1 MMQTLPVS
9 KEYMDTMH
17 SIFVCAETYRQL
29 QKMKARP
36 QNIPIKAGLEQYQQE
51 LKLFLYRQIGS
62 SATAELLGLESSQ
75 ESS

>member
-9 KEYMDTMH
+9 KEYIDTMH

-36 QNIPIKAGLEQYQQE
+36 QNSPIKAGLEQYQQE